1 MTLKKGMTGL
11 HVEALQRMLKIYP
24 DGNFGPLTEEA
35 VKDFQ
40 ASHGLKTDGIVG
52 QLTWNALKKAEKGE
66 LKKSSRTINEIIIH
80 CTATPEGKDYTV
92 DTIRQWHRQRGFS
105 DVGYHYIIHPNGQID
120 DGRDVNVAGAHCSG
134 HNSHSIGI
142 AYIGG
147 MTADNK
153 SSKDTRTDEQRKA
166 IKRLLRAL
174 RSIYPKAKIHGHRD
188 FAAKACPSF
197 DATSEYKNI

>member
-105 DVGYHYIIHPNGQID
+105 DVGYHYIIHSNGQID

-153 SSKDTRTDEQRKA
+153 SAKDTRTDEQRTA

>member
-66 LKKSSRTINEIIIH
+66 LKKSSRIINEIIIH

-153 SSKDTRTDEQRKA
+153 SAKDTRTDEQRTA

>member
-52 QLTWNALKKAEKGE
+52 QSTWNALKKAEKGE

-80 CTATPEGKDYTV
+80 CTATPEGKDYSV

-105 DVGYHYIIHPNGQID
+105 DVGYHYIIHLNGQID

-134 HNSHSIGI
+134 HNSHSIAI

-153 SSKDTRTDEQRKA
+153 SAKDTRTDEQRTA

>member
-105 DVGYHYIIHPNGQID
+105 DVGYHYIIHPNGQLD

-153 SSKDTRTDEQRKA
+153 SAKDTRTDEQRTA

>member
-24 DGNFGPLTEEA
+24 DGDFGPLTEEA

-66 LKKSSRTINEIIIH
+66 LKKSSRNINEIIIH

-153 SSKDTRTDEQRKA
+153 SAKDTRTDEQRTA
-166 IKRLLRAL
+166 IKRLLCAL

>member
-66 LKKSSRTINEIIIH
+66 LKKSLRTINEIIIH

-153 SSKDTRTDEQRKA
+153 SAKDTRTDEQRTA
-166 IKRLLRAL
+166 IKRLLCAL

>member
-66 LKKSSRTINEIIIH
+66 LKKSLRNINEIIIH

-153 SSKDTRTDEQRKA
+153 SAKDTRTDEQRTA
-166 IKRLLRAL
+166 IKRLLCAL

>member
-52 QLTWNALKKAEKGE
+52 QSTWNALKKAEKGE

-105 DVGYHYIIHPNGQID
+105 DVGYHYIIHSNGQID

-153 SSKDTRTDEQRKA
+153 SAKDTRTDEQRTA

>member
-80 CTATPEGKDYTV
+80 CTATPEGKDYSV

-153 SSKDTRTDEQRKA
+153 SAKDTRTDEQRTA

>member
-52 QLTWNALKKAEKGE
+52 QSTWNALKKAEKGE
-66 LKKSSRTINEIIIH
+66 LKKSSRIINEIIIH

-153 SSKDTRTDEQRKA
+153 SAKDTRTDEQRKA
-166 IKRLLRAL
+166 IKRLLSAL

>member
-105 DVGYHYIIHPNGQID
+105 DVGYHYIIHYNGQID

-153 SSKDTRTDEQRKA
+153 SAKDTRTDEQRTA